1 MERSQI
7 SQKIFW
13 KIVKGLFIQLLEK
26 IILNLYYKM
35 GYFCSKGTF
44 YLSDIFGKDSAAK
57 KFFKMEYRSQFNF
70 HGNEN
75 MEIIR
80 KVEYV
85 CQLFVY

>member
-26 IILNLYYKM
+26 IISNLYYKM

-57 KFFKMEYRSQFNF
+57 NFLKWNIVRNSTSMEMKIWKS
-70 HGNEN
+70 
-75 MEIIR
+75 
-80 KVEYV
+80 
-85 CQLFVY
+85 